1 MKVKRLVSVLRNL
14 RAEVGEPM
22 YYSGAY
28 KWEWKKAL
36 YSPEMFSCV
45 LDCFDNRRIPKKTV
59 WQTIIDNDRA
69 ELTAIAAEHGWLILI
84 LD

>member
-1 MKVKRLVSVLRNL
+1 
-14 RAEVGEPM
+14 M